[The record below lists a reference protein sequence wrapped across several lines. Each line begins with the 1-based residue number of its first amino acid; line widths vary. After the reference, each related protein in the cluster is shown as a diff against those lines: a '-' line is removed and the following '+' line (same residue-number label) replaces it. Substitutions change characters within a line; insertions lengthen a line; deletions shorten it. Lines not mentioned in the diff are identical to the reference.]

1 MASSDAAGLGEL
13 ERLSDPAARNALAL
27 ALGEARDPGLP
38 AVLVRLI
45 QRPDLRDQRGT
56 LVHVLG
62 FYDCSEHVA
71 LLAELVA
78 EGNFEV
84 AHEAFEIADILDAID
99 DEDAQAAQAIIAKAL
114 TAKPADAWR
123 VEMLRDLSDLL
134 G

>member
-1 MASSDAAGLGEL
+1 MAASDAARLAEL
-13 ERLSDPAARNALAL
+13 EALADPIARNALAI

-45 QRPDLRDQRGT
+45 RRPDLRDQRGT

-62 FYDCSEHVA
+62 FYDCSEHVV

-99 DEDAQAAQAIIAKAL
+99 DEDAEAAQAVIARAL
-114 TAKPADAWR
+114 AARPADAWR
-123 VEMLRDLSDLL
+123 AEMLRDLSNLL